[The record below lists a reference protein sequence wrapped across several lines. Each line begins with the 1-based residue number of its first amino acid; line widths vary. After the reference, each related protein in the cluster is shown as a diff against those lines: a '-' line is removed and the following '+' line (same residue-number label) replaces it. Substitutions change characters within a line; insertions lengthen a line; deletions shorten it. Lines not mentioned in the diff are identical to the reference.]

1 MAMVQAKKK
10 VDSQIRKSIPYLW
23 RDERLLKNWS
33 VAWVG
38 LWRDQREL
46 IEAVQCCRQGIIRL
60 V

>member
-33 VAWVG
+33 VA
-38 LWRDQREL
+38 
-46 IEAVQCCRQGIIRL
+46 
-60 V
+60 